1 MTASNPGLVS
11 HAMTHIASA
20 APNKQAQTLRLETK
34 IIHGEYTVANPAA
47 DQRHR
52 NKFSHS
58 QEGSI
63 QSTALPP
70 QKILSKKY
78 ALFSRGDGTVG
89 HASLL

>member
-11 HAMTHIASA
+11 HAMTYISSA
-20 APNKQAQTLRLETK
+20 APIKQAQSVRLETK
-34 IIHGEYTVANPAA
+34 IIHGEYTEANPAA

-52 NKFSHS
+52 NKFSHG
-58 QEGSI
+58 QESSI